1 MISTLI
7 YVLFVVAAFSLV
19 YWGVSKMALP
29 DPVRT
34 VLIVVM
40 GLIGLLILWN
50 LIAGSGLI
58 HR

>member
-1 MISTLI
+1 MITTLI

-19 YWGVSKMALP
+19 WWGVSKMPLP
-29 DPVRT
+29 DPVRI

-50 LIAGSGLI
+50 LIAGAGFI